1 MKIKGSLI
9 VGVSCIILPFILIA
23 MYDSMPKNYYDL
35 VKKHLDEISDTRDE
49 IIVSSTALEIQR
61 EKDSLY
67 YIDESNHFVCRKN
80 GDEEVRIEQVFSFLI
95 YEGDIYYTKMKTE
108 GIYCRE
114 NGKVEEK
121 KVWDKEVSMFAVGA
135 DEEIICTEK
144 EIICFDRQWKEKRKY
159 KLKQP
164 FKKIMGGDCKYIY
177 ADHCLLFCS
186 PEGGIFCYSIPQ
198 NEMKPLRVPIPRE
211 STEKEVISDIVKRG
225 RTVYYMTC
233 LCEPSDLYTR
243 DNIIKTPKNGV
254 YQVGIET
261 GKFKKVSD
269 DCGFYFL
276 SLQDRLC
283 IADSGFLFARL
294 RECMLEEGE

>member
-80 GDEEVRIEQVFSFLI
+80 GDEEVQIEQVFSFLI

-114 NGKVEEK
+114 NGKAEEK

-144 EIICFDRQWKEKRKY
+144 EIICFDRQWKEDSCQKFNSADILRQEWQIGKVGCVGPAANPLWRQKY
-159 KLKQP
+159 AEIVRTP
-164 FKKIMGGDCKYIY
+164 ETEFYEN
-177 ADHCLLFCS
+177 ANLFCGVS
-186 PEGGIFCYSIPQ
+186 
-198 NEMKPLRVPIPRE
+198 
-211 STEKEVISDIVKRG
+211 
-225 RTVYYMTC
+225 C
-233 LCEPSDLYTR
+233 LSNR
-243 DNIIKTPKNGV
+243 
-254 YQVGIET
+254 
-261 GKFKKVSD
+261 
-269 DCGFYFL
+269 
-276 SLQDRLC
+276 
-283 IADSGFLFARL
+283 RL
-294 RECMLEEGE
+294 RKTVL